1 MNAFDLLVL
10 IALLITTYGG
20 FKNGFI
26 QTVFKNIGY
35 IAGGVAGVAIAVEV
49 MSTWSNNLVKA
60 AGAIILILLLATV
73 GEFTLGKIGLGFRK
87 VLFISPLKFL
97 DSLLGAA
104 LATLRTVF
112 TTYLIAAILIATH
125 WSIVDKHIAGSQF
138 YTYTDSR
145 VPKVVTELKNYG
157 DKLFKQINR
166 SSHSPICKPSAAI

>member
-10 IALLITTYGG
+10 IALLITAHGG

-26 QTVFKNIGY
+26 QTVFKSIGY

-60 AGAIILILLLATV
+60 VGAIILILLLAIA
-73 GEFTLGKIGLGFRK
+73 GELIFGKIGLGFRK

-97 DSLLGAA
+97 DSLLGAL

-112 TTYLIAAILIATH
+112 ITYLIAMILITTP
-125 WSIVDKHIAGSQF
+125 WINSDRYIANSQF
-138 YTYTDSR
+138 YSYIDSLL
-145 VPKVVTELKNYG
+145 PEAVTIFNLK
-157 DKLFKQINR
+157 INLDYF
-166 SSHSPICKPSAAI
+166 SLQLKKDFYL

>member
-10 IALLITTYGG
+10 IALLTTVYGG

-26 QTVFKNIGY
+26 QTVLKTIGY

-60 AGAIILILLLATV
+60 VGAIILILLLATV
-73 GEFTLGKIGLGFRK
+73 GEFILGKIGLGFRK

-112 TTYLIAAILIATH
+112 ITYLIAVILIATP
-125 WSIVDKHIAGSQF
+125 WSIGDKYIANSQF
-138 YTYTDSR
+138 YTYTDSHL
-145 VPKVVTELKNYG
+145 PKVVTELKTYG
-157 DKLFKQINR
+157 DKLFKQIN
-166 SSHSPICKPSAAI
+166 